1 MIMVEGLTAIRVL
14 VVEDEA
20 LVAMALTGMLEG
32 FGCLVVGPVGRVHR
46 ALDLI
51 ATTRIDAAVLDVNL
65 AGDKVFPVAEELTRR
80 GVPIVFA
87 TGYGTAGLDGAF
99 PDVRVLQKP
108 YPEVALAEA
117 LGDAL
122 MRRSDQG

>member
-1 MIMVEGLTAIRVL
+1 MVKGLTAIRVL

-20 LVAMALTGMLEG
+20 LVALALAGTLER
-32 FGCLVVGPVGRVHR
+32 FGCLVVGPVGRVRR

-51 ATTRIDAAVLDVNL
+51 AATEVDAAVLDVNL

-99 PDVRVLQKP
+99 SDAEVLQKP
-108 YPEVALAEA
+108 YPEAALAEA
-117 LGDAL
+117 LRNAL
-122 MRRSDQG
+122 MRRRVLG